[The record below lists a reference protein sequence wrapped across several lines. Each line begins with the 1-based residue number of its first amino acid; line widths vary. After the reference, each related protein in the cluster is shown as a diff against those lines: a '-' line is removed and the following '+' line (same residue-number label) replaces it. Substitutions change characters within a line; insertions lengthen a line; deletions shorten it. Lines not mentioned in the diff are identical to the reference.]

1 MIPKTNQQF
10 TKRQN
15 LHYGVVRKQDDSI
28 HVMNGRVSSGSAQN
42 LATNEAKRIGG
53 VALGFVTAH
62 SKSVAWEKAKVQ
74 FRTDTPGD
82 TPIYDALV
90 KERANAE

>member
-1 MIPKTNQQF
+1 MIKTNQQF
-10 TKRQN
+10 TRRAN
-15 LHYGVVRKQDDSI
+15 LHYGVVRKPDGSL
-28 HVMNGRVSSGSAQN
+28 HVMNGRVSSQSASN
-42 LATNEAKRIGG
+42 LSAREAERIDG

-74 FRTDTPGD
+74 FRDGDTPGD

-90 KERANAE
+90 KERADA